1 MSRIVMIAM
10 PAAGHVNPSVPLVRE
25 LVRRGNDVTFY
36 VTEEFRTV
44 AEQIGATFRAYPD
57 GTISSNV
64 IADANAQGGSA
75 KVVQRLL
82 EATRKLLPLLE
93 SELRKDPP
101 DAIMFDSNALWG
113 RMLATSLRRPAISL
127 MTTILVNASVFRSLT
142 ARERL
147 AVVWETATSLPGT
160 LGARRRLLQSVGRD
174 LLPSSP
180 VFPTRGDLTIFP
192 IPAWIQSPDDR
203 CDASSRFVGP
213 SIDTA
218 LRTEEIDGQLERLL
232 MDDTPLVVVSLGTLH
247 SGGDDFFRSCIDAF
261 AALPANVLLVVGR
274 ATDPADFQSPSSNIV
289 VRAVV
294 PLLAALRQAAVFVTH
309 GGMNSVMEGLH
320 FGVPMVVI
328 PQQVEQFLIGQAVA
342 DRGAGLVLRHHL
354 SGQKIGAAELQAT
367 VKALLEDSSY
377 TASARTLAAT
387 LRDGGGAM
395 EAADQIEHLL
405 KDPDPIDQNG
415 VT

>member
-160 LGARRRLLQSVGRD
+160 LGARRRLLQSVGGD

-203 CDASSRFVGP
+203 RSEEHTSELQSRPHLVC
-213 SIDTA
+213 
-218 LRTEEIDGQLERLL
+218 RLL
-232 MDDTPLVVVSLGTLH
+232 LEKKKTDT
-247 SGGDDFFRSCIDAF
+247 
-261 AALPANVLLVVGR
+261 
-274 ATDPADFQSPSSNIV
+274 
-289 VRAVV
+289 
-294 PLLAALRQAAVFVTH
+294 
-309 GGMNSVMEGLH
+309 
-320 FGVPMVVI
+320 
-328 PQQVEQFLIGQAVA
+328 
-342 DRGAGLVLRHHL
+342 
-354 SGQKIGAAELQAT
+354 
-367 VKALLEDSSY
+367 
-377 TASARTLAAT
+377 
-387 LRDGGGAM
+387 
-395 EAADQIEHLL
+395 
-405 KDPDPIDQNG
+405 
-415 VT
+415 

>member
-36 VTEEFRTV
+36 VAEEFRTV

-354 SGQKIGAAELQAT
+354 SGKKIGAAELQAT

-405 KDPDPIDQNG
+405 KDPDPIDQNR

>member
-10 PAAGHVNPSVPLVRE
+10 PAAGHINPSVPLVRE

-36 VTEEFRTV
+36 VTEEFRAV
-44 AEQIGATFRAYPD
+44 AAQTGATFRAYPED
-57 GTISSNV
+57 TISSSV

-75 KVVQRLL
+75 KVVQRLM
-82 EATRKLLPLLE
+82 EATRTLLPLLE
-93 SELRKDPP
+93 SELREDPP
-101 DAIMFDSNALWG
+101 DAIMFDSNAFWG
-113 RMLATSLRRPAISL
+113 RMLATSLHRPAISF
-127 MTTILVNASVFRSLT
+127 MTTILVGASVFRSLT
-142 ARERL
+142 VRERL

-160 LGARRRLLQSVGRD
+160 LCARRRLLQSVGRD

-192 IPAWIQSPDDR
+192 IPAWIQSPDGR

-218 LRTEEIDGQLERLL
+218 PRTDEIDGELERLL
-232 MDDTPLVVVSLGTLH
+232 GDESPLVVVSLGTLH
-247 SGGDDFFRSCIDAF
+247 LGGDDFFRSCIDAF
-261 AALPANVLLVVGR
+261 AALSANVLLVVGR
-274 ATDPADFQSPSSNIV
+274 ATDPANFELASSNIV
-289 VRAVV
+289 IRAVV
-294 PLLAALRQAAVFVTH
+294 PQLAALRQAAVFVTH

-342 DRGAGLVLRHHL
+342 DRGAGVVLRHHL
-354 SGQKIGAAELQAT
+354 SGQRIGTRELRAT
-367 VKALLEDSSY
+367 VKALLDDSSY
-377 TASARTLAAT
+377 TASARTLGAT
-387 LRDGGGAM
+387 LQEGGGAT
-395 EAADQIEHLL
+395 ETADQIERLL
-405 KDPDPIDQNG
+405 EDSDSINQNS

>member
-1 MSRIVMIAM
+1 MTRIVMTAM
-10 PAAGHVNPSVPLVRE
+10 PAAGHVNPSAPLVRE
-25 LVRRGNDVTFY
+25 LVRRGIDVTFY
-36 VTEEFRTV
+36 VTEEFRAV
-44 AEQIGATFRAYPD
+44 VEQLGATCRAYPD

-64 IADANAQGGSA
+64 IADATAHGGSA

-82 EATRKLLPLLE
+82 EATQTLLPLLE
-93 SELRKDPP
+93 SELREAPP

-127 MTTILVNASVFRSLT
+127 MTTILVDASVFRSLT
-142 ARERL
+142 VRERL
-147 AVVWETATSLPGT
+147 AVVRETATSLPGI
-160 LGARRRLLQSVGRD
+160 LGARRRLLRSAGRD

-203 CDASSRFVGP
+203 CDASSHFVGP
-213 SIDTA
+213 SIDTE
-218 LRTEEIDGQLERLL
+218 LRSEEIDEQLERLFG
-232 MDDTPLVVVSLGTLH
+232 DEVPLVVVSLGTLH
-247 SGGDDFFRSCIDAF
+247 RGGEDFFRSCIDAF

-274 ATDPADFQSPSSNIV
+274 AMDPADFESASSNIV

-309 GGMNSVMEGLH
+309 GGMNSVLEGLH

-354 SGQKIGAAELQAT
+354 SGQKIGTRELRAT
-367 VKALLEDSSY
+367 VEALLDDSSY

-387 LRDGGGAM
+387 LHEGGGAM
-395 EAADQIEHLL
+395 EAADQIERLL
-405 KDPDPIDQNG
+405 GEPAAM
-415 VT
+415 

>member
-1 MSRIVMIAM
+1 M
-10 PAAGHVNPSVPLVRE
+10 PAAGHVNPSAPLVRE
-25 LVRRGNDVTFY
+25 LVRRGIDVTFY
-36 VTEEFRTV
+36 VTEEFRAV
-44 AEQIGATFRAYPD
+44 VEQLGATCRAYPD

-64 IADANAQGGSA
+64 IADATAHGGSA

-82 EATRKLLPLLE
+82 EATQTLLPLLE
-93 SELRKDPP
+93 SELREAPP

-127 MTTILVNASVFRSLT
+127 MTTILVDASVFRSLT
-142 ARERL
+142 VRERL
-147 AVVWETATSLPGT
+147 AVVRETATSLPGI
-160 LGARRRLLQSVGRD
+160 LGARRRLLRSAGRD

-203 CDASSRFVGP
+203 CDASSHFVGP
-213 SIDTA
+213 SIDTE
-218 LRTEEIDGQLERLL
+218 LRSEEIDEQLERLFG
-232 MDDTPLVVVSLGTLH
+232 DEVPLVVVSLGTLH
-247 SGGDDFFRSCIDAF
+247 RGGEDFFRSCIDAF

-274 ATDPADFQSPSSNIV
+274 AMDPADFESASSNIV

-309 GGMNSVMEGLH
+309 GGMNSVLEGLH

-354 SGQKIGAAELQAT
+354 SGQKIGTRELRAT
-367 VKALLEDSSY
+367 VEALLDDSSY

-387 LRDGGGAM
+387 LHEGGGAM
-395 EAADQIEHLL
+395 EAADQIERLL
-405 KDPDPIDQNG
+405 GEPAAM
-415 VT
+415 